1 MIILEPNAQTA
12 LLGDYLHT
20 RGEIYPATTNG
31 RDMMD
36 KCCQCFNNCDYVIPQ
51 FVDETNEP
59 YKNDFQSYWI
69 PLNAANEVT
78 ITLWKIESDGSE
90 TSYEITD
97 NTYGIYFSKGT
108 LKPNLV
114 NFYVEWKKI
123 RDTLGFGKYY
133 FVFDIFI
140 ISSGT
145 TISHGRSSFFQLMPY
160 SCEAANG
167 TARIT
172 VRNTGYIEGGNDYT
186 GLNGYTLG
194 FGGRR
199 SYWEQQIRFFG
210 RVVRL
215 APETLEDYLVTNTR
229 GQEMI
234 QKQRIPNYQLQVNN
248 IKNNAS
254 QPLIN
259 DYFLSNYITV
269 DDYNI
274 NNVQNFRNLRII
286 ETGVE
291 SETNFVGTEN
301 EFFVFNLRPY
311 TQNILKRYK

>member
-1 MIILEPNAQTA
+1 MILVPPDLQTP

-20 RGEIYPATTNG
+20 RGAIYRG
-31 RDMMD
+31 DSDGSDMMEV
-36 KCCQCFNNCDYVIPQ
+36 CCQCFNNCDYVIPQ
-51 FVDETNEP
+51 FVDETNDP
-59 YKNDFQSYWI
+59 YKNDFQSFWI
-69 PLNAANEVT
+69 QLNAINEVI
-78 ITLWKIESDGSE
+78 ITLFKIDTDGTK

-97 NTYGIYFSKGT
+97 DTYGVYFAKGV

-114 NFYVEWKKI
+114 TFYVQWEKI
-123 RDTLGFGKYY
+123 RDLLGFGTYY
-133 FVFDIFI
+133 FTFQIFSDI
-140 ISSGT
+140 T
-145 TISHGRSSFFQLMPY
+145 RVVNDGRTSFFQLMPY
-160 SCEAANG
+160 SCDAANG
-167 TARIT
+167 TSRIT

-186 GLNGYTLG
+186 GLDGYTLG
-194 FGGRR
+194 FGGLRN
-199 SYWEQQIRFFG
+199 YWEQQIRFFG
-210 RVVRL
+210 RVIRL
-215 APETLEDYLVTNTR
+215 APETLEEYLVTNAR

-274 NNVQNFRNLRII
+274 NNVENFRNLRII

-291 SETNFVGTEN
+291 SEINFPGTEN